1 MLHSYFGA
9 PYFAGHRHDENSDH
23 SVSLRQQLAKAH
35 GTKHF
40 QIANNAMASLPS
52 PTSSGP
58 SSFSSVQA
66 KSSTPDHSTAS
77 VGCDASQGAQS
88 HSRGRRGR
96 SPTRRPLWTW
106 SPEEA
111 YLEVREE
118 QRYWRKHVAAKVDEA
133 LHHDVLGSRL
143 VEQQKQTVPQAP
155 TATAQRNGFE
165 APSPGTSVV
174 PMLSRPPPPLA
185 DADVTV
191 AELAALDAQPNDD
204 DLENGYLKAIP
215 SRHVPQDNDNSAI
228 LYTQS
233 QLPSLDEDN
242 RNLWHALHKFRALH
256 DDYAAGYAQSPR
268 LPDGHPTNTDSKLPG
283 CPFISARAPSE
294 DTRQANLI
302 ANTFNWS
309 SLHLPLHVSKT
320 WYGVAF
326 RSIRKKGSE
335 SINLYEADRAS
346 HEEAVRSGGLL
357 LYWYGS
363 PSESTGEN
371 LATCIW
377 TSREDA
383 VRASRLPL
391 HKAAALH
398 AAPAYEKYQLSRY
411 RVVKRSGETAL
422 RVESWGS
429 ESR

>member
-1 MLHSYFGA
+1 M
-9 PYFAGHRHDENSDH
+9 
-23 SVSLRQQLAKAH
+23 
-35 GTKHF
+35 
-40 QIANNAMASLPS
+40 
-52 PTSSGP
+52 
-58 SSFSSVQA
+58 
-66 KSSTPDHSTAS
+66 
-77 VGCDASQGAQS
+77 
-88 HSRGRRGR
+88 
-96 SPTRRPLWTW
+96 
-106 SPEEA
+106 
-111 YLEVREE
+111 REE
-118 QRYWRKHVAAKVDEA
+118 QRYWRKHVTAKVEEA
-133 LHHDVLGSRL
+133 LAHDALVSRL
-143 VEQQKQTVPQAP
+143 IEQQSQPICQSP
-155 TATAQRNGFE
+155 TTTAQQISFE
-165 APSPGTSVV
+165 APSSGTSVV
-174 PMLSRPPPPLA
+174 PILSRPPPPSN
-185 DADVTV
+185 DTDVTV
-191 AELAALDAQPNDD
+191 AEIAALDAVPNDD
-204 DLENGYLKAIP
+204 DLENGYMKAI
-215 SRHVPQDNDNSAI
+215 SSGHVPHNNEVSPI

-233 QLPSLDEDN
+233 QLPSLDEDS
-242 RNLWHALHKFRALH
+242 RHLWHALHDFRPLQ
-256 DDYAAGYAQSPR
+256 DDYAAGYAQSVR
-268 LPDGHPTNTDSKLPG
+268 LPDGHPASADSDSSA

-302 ANTFNWS
+302 AQTFNWS
-309 SLHLPLHVSKT
+309 DLHPPLHISKT

-363 PSESTGEN
+363 PSVSTGEN

-411 RVVKRSGETAL
+411 QVVKRNGETAL

>member
-9 PYFAGHRHDENSDH
+9 PYFAGYRHDENSDH

-58 SSFSSVQA
+58 SSYSSVQA
-66 KSSTPDHSTAS
+66 KSSTSDPNGASTGRDTIQQAKPH
-77 VGCDASQGAQS
+77 V
-88 HSRGRRGR
+88 RERRGR

-118 QRYWRKHVAAKVDEA
+118 QRYWRRHVTAKVEEA
-133 LHHDVLGSRL
+133 LAHDALVSRL
-143 VEQQKQTVPQAP
+143 IEQQSQPIRQTP
-155 TATAQRNGFE
+155 TTTAQQVGFE
-165 APSPGTSVV
+165 SPSSGTSVV
-174 PMLSRPPPPLA
+174 PILSRPPPPLA

-191 AELAALDAQPNDD
+191 AEIAALDAQPNDD

-215 SRHVPQDNDNSAI
+215 NVHVQHSNEEPSI

-233 QLPSLDEDN
+233 QLPSLEEDS
-242 RNLWHALHKFRALH
+242 RHLWHTLHDFRALH
-256 DDYAAGYAQSPR
+256 DDYAAGYARSPR
-268 LPDGHPTNTDSKLPG
+268 LPDGHPTNTDPKTSG

-294 DTRQANLI
+294 DTRQASLI
-302 ANTFNWS
+302 AQTFNWS
-309 SLHLPLHVSKT
+309 DLHLPVHVSKT

-363 PSESTGEN
+363 PSVSTGEN

-411 RVVKRSGETAL
+411 KVVKRSGETAL